1 MSPSPVGLSRQIRV
15 GERREDRVGQG
26 GDIPRRH
33 EAPEGGSRRG
43 CEDFGYAAGVRGN
56 DRDTPSQRL
65 NDDLAKGLRGR
76 RGMDEHR
83 ELVQADRRIRDVT
96 TDSEVGPQPKV
107 LDLLFDCPRV
117 VRLAEEGRADDGVT
131 RNAGCAK
138 TCGAVNPG

>member
-65 NDDLAKGLRGR
+65 NDDLAKGLR
-76 RGMDEHR
+76 
-83 ELVQADRRIRDVT
+83 
-96 TDSEVGPQPKV
+96 VGEAWTSTESWS
-107 LDLLFDCPRV
+107 
-117 VRLAEEGRADDGVT
+117 RLTVGSAT
-131 RNAGCAK
+131 
-138 TCGAVNPG
+138 